1 MLTIYFLGPNRRV
14 TVSDNPTI
22 DQVAADEVESGKIEE
37 NIKSRTTWLR
47 LLFMAIYGLFISL
60 AGMIGTVI
68 VVIGFFWV
76 LFTGEVNRE
85 LRQIGQAIASYM
97 YDIIR
102 YLTFN
107 TEDKPFPF
115 GGAWPSGETKA

>member
-1 MLTIYFLGPNRRV
+1 MSN
-14 TVSDNPTI
+14 DNPTI
-22 DQVAADEVESGKIEE
+22 DQVEGQEPESSKIEQ

-47 LLFMAIYGLFISL
+47 LLFMALFGVIISMT
-60 AGMIGTVI
+60 GMVGTVI

-76 LFTGEVNRE
+76 LFTGEVNPE
-85 LRQIGQAIASYM
+85 LRRIGQAIASYM
-97 YDIIR
+97 YEIVR

-115 GGAWPSGETKA
+115 GGKWPSSEATDE